1 MAVIVHFI
9 VIVMMMPLMV
19 LTSESA
25 RAEGPKPA
33 AIPRV
38 TKAMQFSC
46 FSGLYDTHFRQHQK
60 I

>member
-1 MAVIVHFI
+1 VAVIVHFI

-33 AIPRV
+33 AIP
-38 TKAMQFSC
+38 S
-46 FSGLYDTHFRQHQK
+46 LQK
-60 I
+60 Q